1 MSNFKVIVA
10 LITPFHR
17 DLTIDYEA
25 LLNIINRLIYE
36 GVDGLLVCGT
46 TAEAPTLSDEEKF
59 NILEFVIKNVDKR
72 IKIYFGCGDNNTE
85 HTLKLCKRAQ
95 KYPIEALLLVTPY
108 YNIPNAD
115 GLYEHY
121 NYIAK
126 RTIANIILYN
136 VPRRTNVNL
145 EYNTIA
151 KLIEN
156 NKNIVAIKQASS
168 DIDILIKLKREYP
181 KFNVYTGE
189 DALLLKGIEAE
200 LDGVISVIAHLYL
213 PLMKD
218 ILMDYNLYDY
228 DYIIKLINKAVFYTS
243 SPIVIKYLLSN
254 TNVCSNSLRLPLV
267 PINQIDANNVDKI
280 LQEINYQLAI
290 LK

>member
-17 DLTIDYEA
+17 DLTIDYKA
-25 LLNIINRLIYE
+25 LLDIINRLIYE

-46 TAEAPTLSDEEKF
+46 TAEAPTLSDEEKI
-59 NILEFVIKNVDKR
+59 NLLEFVIKNVDKK

-108 YNIPNAD
+108 YNLPNAD

-136 VPRRTNVNL
+136 VPNRSKVNL
-145 EYNTIA
+145 EYNTIT
-151 KLIEN
+151 KLIDN
-156 NKNIVAIKQASS
+156 NKNIIAIKQASN
-168 DIDILIKLKREYP
+168 DIELLVKLKKEYP
-181 KFNVYTGE
+181 KFEVYSGE
-189 DALLLKGIEAE
+189 DA
-200 LDGVISVIAHLYL
+200 
-213 PLMKD
+213 
-218 ILMDYNLYDY
+218 
-228 DYIIKLINKAVFYTS
+228 
-243 SPIVIKYLLSN
+243 
-254 TNVCSNSLRLPLV
+254 
-267 PINQIDANNVDKI
+267 
-280 LQEINYQLAI
+280 
-290 LK
+290 